1 MSGASLLMRSMTPG
15 CVAPGAAAA
24 AGGLTIGFRWG
35 GVLRVAAAAT
45 TSNGV
50 SVPNAFV
57 RIAPDNSVT
66 VIIKHVEMGQGTYT
80 GLATI
85 LAEELDA
92 DWPQVRAE
100 SALADARLYNNLLL
114 GTKQAGG
121 STAVANSWDQLRQV
135 GATARAILVAAAAA
149 DWRVPVSEIT
159 VERGVVKHSPSGR
172 RATFGALAGKAAA
185 QPIPVAT
192 DGVKP
197 KEPNNYRLIGQRL
210 PRLDTAG
217 KTDGTARIRTLPI
230 GTTQLKGV

>member
-1 MSGASLLMRSMTPG
+1 MTGASLLMRPMAPG
-15 CVAPGAAAA
+15 CVAPRAAP
-24 AGGLTIGFRWG
+24 GGLTIGFRWG
-35 GVLRVAAAAT
+35 GVPRLAGAAT
-45 TSNGV
+45 GNDGV
-50 SVPNAFV
+50 FVPNAFV
-57 RIAPDNSVT
+57 RIAPDNTVT
-66 VIIKHVEMGQGTYT
+66 VIVKHVEMGPGTDT

-92 DWPQVRAE
+92 DWVQVHAE
-100 SALADARLYNNLLL
+100 SAQTDGKLYNNLLF
-114 GTKQAGG
+114 GTMRVTG

-149 DWRVPVSEIT
+149 DWRVPASEIT

-230 GTTQLKGV
+230 GTTQLKGI